1 MPAYISHAIMGK
13 NLYEELIDN
22 KLMEIE
28 VDKREMKGYSLGIDL
43 SKLSH
48 HLSSD
53 PHNDSTR
60 DFFLYMINYIKKN
73 HLYQN
78 KHAISL
84 LYGHIA
90 HYFLD
95 INIHP
100 YVNYLTDN
108 TKQYGVIS
116 NHHLIEGYINSYLA
130 KEILGK
136 NRLDLEDTYFN
147 QIDLSEEAVISLLR
161 DTYRILYKEPN
172 IINVYRKVMDTFSG
186 IEKAIKISKF
196 KEKTLVALSGFKTFM
211 KKNNITESDLINEF
225 HKPYYGM
232 DKKEENLSLL
242 DMYNKSLLEA
252 IYAIYEVNKIL
263 YKDKDRDILNKV
275 FEDISY
281 DTGISCQKTKILTLK
296 RKRNQI

>member
-13 NLYEELIDN
+13 NLYEELINN

-43 SKLSH
+43 SKFSH

-147 QIDLSEEAVISLLR
+147 QIDLSEEAVINLLR
-161 DTYRILYKEPN
+161 DTYRTLYKDPN
-172 IINVYRKVMDTFSG
+172 IINTYRKVMDTFSV
-186 IEKAIKISKF
+186 IEKAIKLSKI
-196 KEKTLVALSGFKTFM
+196 KEKTLVVLSGFKKFM

-232 DKKEENLSLL
+232 DKKEENLNLL
-242 DMYNKSLLEA
+242 EMYNKSLLEA
-252 IYAIYEVNKIL
+252 VYAIYEVNKIL
-263 YKDKDRDILNKV
+263 YKDKEQDILNAV

-296 RKRNQI
+296 RNRNQI

>member
-13 NLYEELIDN
+13 NLYDELVNN
-22 KLMEIE
+22 KLLEIE
-28 VDKREMKGYSLGIDL
+28 LNTDEIKGYSLGIDL
-43 SKLSH
+43 SKFSH

-73 HLYQN
+73 NLYQN

-130 KEILGK
+130 REIINE
-136 NRLDLEDTYFN
+136 NRLNINETYFN
-147 QIDLSEEAVISLLR
+147 QIDLTEESVKNLLR

-172 IINVYRKVMDTFSG
+172 IIIAYKKVMAAFSG
-186 IEKAIKISKF
+186 IEKAIKLSKI
-196 KEKTLVALSGFKTFM
+196 KEKTLVTLSGFKTFM

-242 DMYNKSLLEA
+242 DMYNKSLVEA

-263 YKDKDRDILNKV
+263 YKDKDRDILNAV

-296 RKRNQI
+296 RRRNQT